1 MPFGHKL
8 AHRLALLKGRLYR
21 GALLALA
28 LSFVA
33 SCEKPI
39 SISGPNGVVTQLV
52 VSPSSATLQPNQV
65 QDFTAVG
72 FTAAGDTAQI
82 AVAWST
88 SGGTVDTNS
97 AGGRH
102 YGHYHNGSCG
112 QYSLTATST
121 PGNLT
126 AGANITVACA
136 APVAT
141 VTVTPA
147 SVNLQI
153 GQTSQLTATLK
164 DANGNVLTGRTVT
177 WSSDNASAA
186 TVSGTGL
193 VTASGPGTANI
204 TAMSEGKSG
213 TASVTVSNTP
223 VASVTVTPATASLS
237 VGQTAQLTATPKDAN
252 GNPLIGRAVAWS
264 TSNGSVATVSATGVV
279 TAAGA
284 GSATITATSEG
295 KSGTATITVTAPTG
309 QFVVGDSVQTTTA
322 TWVRNVSQPPADP
335 ATGTPPSVIGTQ
347 PAGARG
353 VVDSGPVLNTTPGGD
368 GAIRY
373 HILFAAAPSGWVVQD
388 YLVKIIPTVPVAS
401 VTVAPATASLTV
413 GQTIQLTATPKDAN
427 GNPLSGR
434 VITWQSSD
442 NTIASV
448 NSSGLV
454 TGVGA
459 GGPVTI
465 TATSEGQS
473 GTATVN
479 VTLAPVASVTVTPS
493 SANVAITG
501 TVQLTATPKD
511 ANGNPLT
518 GRAISWSSSD
528 NTIATV
534 SSSGLVTGVAAGTVT
549 ITATSEGKSGT
560 ASITVAGAPVATVI
574 VTPASASVQAGQT
587 VQLTATLKDANGN
600 ILTGRV
606 VTWSSSNTSAASV
619 NSTGLVT
626 ANAAGSAT
634 ITATSEG
641 KTGTSAITVTPV
653 PVASVTVT
661 PATASVATGGT
672 VQLTATPKDA
682 NGNPLTGRVITWQS
696 SNSAIASVN
705 GSGLV
710 TGVAAGGPVTITATS
725 EGQSGT
731 SAVTV
736 AAASGAQFDHVFI
749 VVEENNDYASVTSSS
764 MPYLTG
770 LAAQY
775 GLATQYYANTHP
787 SIGNYLE
794 LTGGQIITNDD
805 SYNQTISSDN
815 VVRHLVAAGKT
826 WKSYAEGLPSVGF
839 VQLDYDDGTYASR
852 HNAIVHYT
860 DVHDN
865 PAQAQN
871 VVPFTQF
878 VTDLANGTFPNY
890 SFIAPDL
897 CNDAH
902 DCSLN
907 TADTWLQQNI
917 DPLIQS
923 AFFQQNN
930 CLLIITFD
938 ESGGDNTNGGGR
950 VYWVAVSPT
959 KSKRGYQSTTLYQHQ
974 STLRLMMKGIGLT
987 SFPGDAAT
995 APDMS
1000 EFFNP

>member
-1 MPFGHKL
+1 MLAGPPAIRRGSMLAARSFSVPWRRAMPFGHKL
-8 AHRLALLKGRLYR
+8 AHRLALLKGRFSR

-33 SCEKPI
+33 SYEKPL
-39 SISGPNGVVTQLV
+39 SVAPNTTVSQLI
-52 VSPSSATLQPNQV
+52 VSPSTATVQPNQV
-65 QDFTAVG
+65 EDFTAVG
-72 FTAAGDTAQI
+72 FTTAGDSAQI
-82 AVAWST
+82 AVSWST
-88 SGGTVDTNS
+88 TGGVVDTNTQ
-97 AGGRH
+97 GKRH
-102 YGHYHNGSCG
+102 YGHYHNGTCG
-112 QYSLTATST
+112 QFTVTAKST

-126 AGANITVACA
+126 ASASVTVACA
-136 APVAT
+136 TPVAT
-141 VTVTPA
+141 VTVSPA
-147 SVNLQI
+147 TVTLQG

-177 WSSDNASAA
+177 WSSNNASVA

-193 VTASGPGTANI
+193 VTASGAGTATI
-204 TAMSEGKSG
+204 TAMSEGQTG
-213 TASVTVSNTP
+213 TSTVTVGS
-223 VASVTVTPATASLS
+223 PAGLFS
-237 VGQTAQLTATPKDAN
+237 
-252 GNPLIGRAVAWS
+252 I
-264 TSNGSVATVSATGVV
+264 
-279 TAAGA
+279 
-284 GSATITATSEG
+284 
-295 KSGTATITVTAPTG
+295 
-309 QFVVGDSVQTTTA
+309 GDSVQTTTA
-322 TWVRNVSQPPADP
+322 TWVRNISQPPADP

-347 PAGARG
+347 PAGGRG

-368 GAIRY
+368 GATRY
-373 HILFAAAPSGWVVQD
+373 HILFQNAPSGWVVQD
-388 YLVKIIPTVPVAS
+388 YLAKIVPTVPVAS
-401 VTVAPATASLTV
+401 VTVTPATASLNV
-413 GQTIQLTATPKDAN
+413 GQTVQLTATPKDAN
-427 GNPLSGR
+427 GNPLTGR

-454 TGVGA
+454 TGVGP

-465 TATSEGQS
+465 TATSEGKS

-479 VTLAPVASVTVTPS
+479 VTLAPVASVTVSPS

-534 SSSGLVTGVAAGTVT
+534 NSSGLVTGVAAGTVT

-560 ASITVAGAPVATVI
+560 ASITVAGAPVATVT

-606 VTWSSSNTSAASV
+606 VTWSSNNTSVANV
-619 NSTGLVT
+619 NSSGLVT
-626 ANAAGSAT
+626 GVAAGGPVT

-641 KTGTSAITVTPV
+641 KSGTSAITATAV

-661 PATASVATGGT
+661 PATASVPAGGT

-682 NGNPLTGRVITWQS
+682 NGNPLTGRTITWQS

-710 TGVAAGGPVTITATS
+710 TGVATGGPATITATS
-725 EGQSGT
+725 EGQSG
-731 SAVTV
+731 SAAVTV
-736 AAASGAQFDHVFI
+736 TAASATPFGHVF
-749 VVEENNDYASVTSSS
+749 VVTEENTDYVDVTSSS

-787 SIGNYLE
+787 SIGNYFE
-794 LTGGQIITNDD
+794 LATGQILTNDD
-805 SYNQTISSDN
+805 GSSTIEN
-815 VVRHLVAAGKT
+815 VPNIVRSLLAAGKT
-826 WKSYAEGLPSVGF
+826 WKSYAESIPNACYLGG
-839 VQLDYDDGTYASR
+839 DTGNYAR
-852 HNAIVHYT
+852 KHNVFALLS
-860 DVHDN
+860 DVAND
-865 PAQAQN
+865 PTGQACN
-871 VVPFTQF
+871 IVPFTQF
-878 VTDLANGTFPNY
+878 ATDLANGTLPTFSN
-890 SFIAPDL
+890 IVPDL

-902 DCSLN
+902 DCSLG
-907 TADTWLQQNI
+907 TADSWLQTNI
-917 DPLIQS
+917 APLIAS
-923 AFFQQNN
+923 PVFQQDG
-930 CLLIITFD
+930 LLIVVFD
-938 ESGGDNTNGGGR
+938 ESGGDNTLGGGK
-950 VYWVAVSPT
+950 VYWVAISPS
-959 KSKRGYQSTTLYQHQ
+959 KSKRGYQSTTTYQHQ
-974 STLRLMMKGIGLT
+974 STLRLILKGLGINT
-987 SFPGDAAT
+987 FPGDAAT